1 MMQITLQPYSYRNL
15 ISMIAVVL
23 TLLAGAAP
31 RRLARAIDFPWTT
44 LGNSVSGRWRHTL
57 TLLPDGRV
65 LAVGGWSGTHTLA
78 SAEIYDPSTGNWRL
92 VASNMSTARREHTA
106 TLLPDGRVLVA
117 GGHNVDEPDVL
128 VVGALVDQAL
138 DSVEIFDPVSETWQ
152 SVSSLNASRYGHTAT
167 RLKDGRVLVT
177 GGRRPDVG
185 LATFASTA
193 HAEVFNPAT
202 GAWTVLPAMAGA
214 RDSHRAVLLPNGKVL
229 VAGGQSVV
237 GDSPGIPSASAQ
249 LFDPAT
255 NTWATTGAMTAARSH
270 LSLNVLPDGRVLAVG
285 GYGGP
290 ASAEAYN
297 TTTGA
302 WSAVASP
309 ASGHVEHISALLP
322 NGRVLVAGGGT
333 GATSIYDPGANA
345 WSYSGTLNQAR
356 GSHTTVLLPN
366 GDVLVSG
373 GGISAPG
380 PGTTNITE
388 RYRAASIAVTPGENL
403 NTARRGH
410 VAAEVPGG
418 LFVIGGETPSGVT
431 GVIERY
437 KASTRSWISV
447 ATLNTPRSRHT
458 ATVLNDGRILI
469 AGGTDGATVVPEA
482 EIYDPSSNTVSPA
495 GRLNAARISHS
506 AVLLDN
512 GEVLVVGG
520 SGSNGDLASIERFDP
535 QTNTWSVVG
544 ALRTARR
551 DHTATLVGDGGIV
564 IVGGVRE
571 RVPITSVE
579 YYRYG
584 SALASDS
591 HIDPLTSPRYMHAA
605 ILLHSGAL
613 LIAGGDNGEAGAH
626 GSSLVLEPGAQAWR
640 MTEPMP
646 IRVQGTRAT
655 LLLDGRVLL
664 VGGYNSD
671 GVVDDLLIFDPAM
684 QTWASEGTLPS
695 PLEDHSATLLPN
707 GRVVVAGGFNT
718 DISASSTEIDPGLG
732 ANASWRPVLDSP
744 GTIRLGQRVT
754 LTGQNWTGYAQI
766 EAANGASTHHPVIQ
780 LRRLDN
786 GATHWLPINSFS
798 STSANSLLRAN
809 AIQPG
814 AALMTVFVNG
824 IPSGGHYTRVEGYTL
839 NVRLS
844 GNGRGRVTSDNLT
857 RDGSRGNVSCVPFC
871 SGKFGLDEEVRLNA
885 VAEPGSQFTGWGGAC
900 SGTAGQC
907 SVRLSTDRDVTA
919 VFAMTSATLTVS
931 LTGAGDGMV
940 SSSPAGIDCGATCAA
955 SFPIGRVVTL
965 TASPARGSAFAGWG
979 GACSGTGTCI
989 VTLDAAR
996 TVTAGFAAATATPTA
1011 TAGATATDVRVHLPI
1026 IGR

>member
-1 MMQITLQPYSYRNL
+1 MMQISLQPYSYRNL
-15 ISMIAVVL
+15 ISMITLVL
-23 TLLAGAAP
+23 TLLAGVTP
-31 RRLARAIDFPWTT
+31 RRLARALDFPWIT

-65 LAVGGWSGTHTLA
+65 LAVGGWSGTRTLA

-92 VASNMSTARREHTA
+92 VTSNMSTARREHTA

-117 GGHNVDEPDVL
+117 GGHNIDEPDVL

-138 DSVEIFDPVSETWQ
+138 NSVEIFDPVSETWQ
-152 SVSSLNASRYGHTAT
+152 SVPSLNASRYGHTAT
-167 RLKDGRVLVT
+167 RLNDGRVLVT
-177 GGRRPDVG
+177 GGRRPSGG
-185 LATFASTA
+185 LEIFASTA
-193 HAEVFNPAT
+193 QAEVFNPAT
-202 GAWTVLPAMAGA
+202 GAWTVLPAMTGA

-237 GDSPGIPSASAQ
+237 GDSPGVPSASAE

-285 GYGGP
+285 GYGSS

-297 TTTGA
+297 TTTGT

-309 ASGHVEHISALLP
+309 ASGHVEHISVLLP

-333 GATSIYDPGANA
+333 GATSIYDPVANE
-345 WSYSGTLNQAR
+345 WSDSGTLNQAR
-356 GSHTTVLLPN
+356 GSHATVLLAN
-366 GDVLVSG
+366 GDVLISG

-388 RYRAASIAVTPGENL
+388 RYRAASIETTPGGDL

-410 VAAEVPGG
+410 VTAAAPVGM
-418 LFVIGGETPSGVT
+418 FVIGGETPSGVT
-431 GVIERY
+431 GNIERY
-437 KASTRSWISV
+437 KAPTRTWQSV
-447 ATLNTPRSRHT
+447 ATLSTPRSRHT

-469 AGGTDGATVVPEA
+469 AGGTDGATVIPEA

-495 GRLNAARISHS
+495 GRLNAARTSHS

-512 GEVLVVGG
+512 GEVLVIGG

-564 IVGGVRE
+564 IVGGIHG
-571 RVPITSVE
+571 RVPIASVE

-591 HIDPLTSPRYMHAA
+591 HIDPLPSPRYAHAA
-605 ILLHSGAL
+605 TLLHGGAL
-613 LIAGGDNGEAGAH
+613 LVAGGGNDDASTH
-626 GSSLVLEPGAQAWR
+626 RSSLVLEPGARAWST
-640 MTEPMP
+640 TELMP
-646 IRVQGTRAT
+646 IGVQNSRTM

-664 VGGYNSD
+664 IGGYNSD
-671 GVVDDLLIFDPAM
+671 GVVGDLLIFNPAS
-684 QTWASEGTLPS
+684 QTWISDGALPS
-695 PLEDHSATLLPN
+695 PREDHSAALLPN
-707 GRVVVAGGFNT
+707 GRVVVTGGSNT
-718 DISASSTEIDPGLG
+718 DISASSTEIDPWLG
-732 ANASWRPVLDSP
+732 ENESWRPLLDSP
-744 GTIRLGQRVT
+744 GSVRIGKRVT
-754 LTGQNWTGYAQI
+754 LTGQNWTGYARI

-780 LRRLDN
+780 LRRLDS

-798 STSANSLLRAN
+798 STSANALLRAN
-809 AIQPG
+809 AIPPG
-814 AALMTVFVNG
+814 LALVTVFVNG
-824 IPSGGHYTRVEGYTL
+824 IPSGGHYTQVEGYTL

-844 GNGRGRVTSDNLT
+844 GNGRGRVTSSNLA
-857 RDGSRGNVSCVPFC
+857 RDASQGYVSCAPFC
-871 SGKFGLDEEVRLNA
+871 SGKFGLDEGVMLAA

-900 SGTAGQC
+900 TGTAGQC
-907 SVRLSTDRDVTA
+907 SVRLSSDREVTA
-919 VFAMTSATLTVS
+919 VFAVTAATLTVS
-931 LTGAGDGMV
+931 LTGAGGGFV
-940 SSSPAGIDCGATCAA
+940 SSLPAGIDCGATCAT
-955 SFPIGRVVTL
+955 SFPIGQVVTL
-965 TASPARGSAFAGWG
+965 TASPARGSTFAGWG

-996 TVTAGFAAATATPTA
+996 TVTAGFAPAAATPTA
-1011 TAGATATDVRVHLPI
+1011 RTTDVRVHLPI